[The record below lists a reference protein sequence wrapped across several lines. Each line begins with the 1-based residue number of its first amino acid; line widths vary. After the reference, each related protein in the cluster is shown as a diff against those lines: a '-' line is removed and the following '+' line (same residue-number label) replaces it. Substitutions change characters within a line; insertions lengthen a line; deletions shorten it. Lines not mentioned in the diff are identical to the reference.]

1 MSEFPIVIAKLTL
14 LPTLER
20 PRSTGWRE
28 YRPHIV
34 VEPLA
39 PDIATMRA
47 NMTTDRYQSV
57 VFFDAYLTIAPGE
70 TAEVILGLWAYP
82 DNQYENVVPGAT
94 FTLREGPH
102 IAGYG
107 TITDRA

>member
-1 MSEFPIVIAKLTL
+1 MKFPMVQATLTL
-14 LPTLER
+14 LPTLDR
-20 PRSTGWRE
+20 PRNTGSRG

-34 VEPLA
+34 IEPLT

-47 NMTTDRYQSV
+47 NVLTDRYQSV
-57 VFFDAYLTIAPGE
+57 VFLDEYVSIAPGQ
-70 TAEVILGLWAYP
+70 TQEVLLGLWAYP
-82 DNQYENVVPGAT
+82 DNQYENVIPGAT

-107 TITDRA
+107 TITDRC